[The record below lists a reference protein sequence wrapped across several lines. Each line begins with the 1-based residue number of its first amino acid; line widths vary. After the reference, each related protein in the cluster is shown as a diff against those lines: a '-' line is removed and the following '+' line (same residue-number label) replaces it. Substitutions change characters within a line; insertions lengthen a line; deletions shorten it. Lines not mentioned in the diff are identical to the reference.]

1 MLGPR
6 FFANPLPNAAP
17 MCILD
22 AQTKRERL
30 MHMAKQNTGSGCG
43 TWLIIFGVAAVIGV
57 VAKIFNVSYGAA
69 VVIILAAI
77 ALGFAVRAIIKKR
90 KKVAADAAAA
100 EAAAKAEAE
109 RAQQYQAAQEAAAQ
123 KQAAIADAAA
133 AAAEARAQRYQAARE
148 AEEQRKARAKQIFQD
163 LLDKLEIAPVTV
175 DAAASLQPL
184 ALADMPDIHYTSVSA
199 SFNRDTMPAFVVIDT
214 ETTGLSARSDGIVEL
229 SAIRFEE
236 FHPVAGWTTL
246 VNPGRRIPPEASA
259 VNNITDA
266 MVSGAPTID
275 QVAQSFLDFCGSAP
289 IVGYNLP
296 FDFKMLYASGIDLAA
311 KRRKYYD
318 VYAIAK
324 KYFKGDMALSSYKLG
339 YVASQ
344 CGLVPVDSHRSLSD
358 CLTTGLLFDRLID
371 NM

>member
-1 MLGPR
+1 
-6 FFANPLPNAAP
+6 
-17 MCILD
+17 
-22 AQTKRERL
+22 
-30 MHMAKQNTGSGCG
+30 MAKQNTGSGCG

-109 RAQQYQAAQEAAAQ
+109 RAQQYQAA
-123 KQAAIADAAA
+123 
-133 AAAEARAQRYQAARE
+133 RE
-148 AEEQRKARAKQIFQD
+148 AEEQQKARARQIFQD
-163 LLDKLEIAPVTV
+163 LLDNLQIAPVTV
-175 DAAASLQPL
+175 DAAASLQYL

-214 ETTGLSARSDGIVEL
+214 ETTGLSAREDGIVEL
-229 SAIRFEE
+229 SAIRFDEY
-236 FHPVAGWTTL
+236 HPVAGWTTL
-246 VNPGRRIPPEASA
+246 INPGRSIPAEASA
-259 VNNITDA
+259 VNSITDA
-266 MVSGAPTID
+266 MVSGAPTVA

>member
-1 MLGPR
+1 MLGPHFLR
-6 FFANPLPNAAP
+6 RPLPNAAR

-22 AQTKRERL
+22 AQTKIERL

-43 TWLIIFGVAAVIGV
+43 TWLIIFGAAAVIAV

-69 VVIILAAI
+69 VIIILVAI
-77 ALGFAVRAIIKKR
+77 ALGFAVRAVIKKR

-100 EAAAKAEAE
+100 AAAAKAEAE
-109 RAQQYQAAQEAAAQ
+109 
-123 KQAAIADAAA
+123 
-133 AAAEARAQRYQAARE
+133 RAQRYQAARE
-148 AEEQRKARAKQIFQD
+148 AEEQRKASAEELFRGLMDSLTA
-163 LLDKLEIAPVTV
+163 APVGI

-214 ETTGLSARSDGIVEL
+214 ETTGLSAREDGIVEL

-236 FHPVAGWTTL
+236 YNPVAGWTTL
-246 VNPGRRIPPEASA
+246 INPGRSIPAEASA
-259 VNNITDA
+259 VNSITDA
-266 MVSGAPTID
+266 MVSGAPTVA
-275 QVAQSFLDFCGSAP
+275 QVAQSFVDFCGAAP

-296 FDFKMLYASGIDLAA
+296 FDLKMLYAAGIDLTT

-344 CGLVPVDSHRSLSD
+344 CGLVPVESHRSLSD

-371 NM
+371 KM

>member
-1 MLGPR
+1 
-6 FFANPLPNAAP
+6 
-17 MCILD
+17 
-22 AQTKRERL
+22 
-30 MHMAKQNTGSGCG
+30 MAKQNTDSGSGCG
-43 TWLIIFGVAAVIGV
+43 TWLIIFGVAAVIAV

-69 VVIILAAI
+69 VIIILVAI
-77 ALGFAVRAIIKKR
+77 ALGFAARAVIKKR

-100 EAAAKAEAE
+100 AAAAKAEAE
-109 RAQQYQAAQEAAAQ
+109 
-123 KQAAIADAAA
+123 
-133 AAAEARAQRYQAARE
+133 RAQRYQAARE
-148 AEEQRKARAKQIFQD
+148 AEEQRKSSAE
-163 LLDKLEIAPVTV
+163 KLFRGLMDSLPAAPVGI

-184 ALADMPDIHYTSVSA
+184 ALADMPEIHYTSISA

-296 FDFKMLYASGIDLAA
+296 FDFKMLYAAGIDLTA

-318 VYAIAK
+318 VCAIAK

-358 CLTTGLLFDRLID
+358 CLTTGLLLDRLISI
-371 NM
+371 M

>member
-1 MLGPR
+1 MLGPHFLR
-6 FFANPLPNAAP
+6 RPLPNAAR

-22 AQTKRERL
+22 AQTKIERL

-43 TWLIIFGVAAVIGV
+43 TWLIIFGAAAVIAV

-77 ALGFAVRAIIKKR
+77 ALGFAVRSIIKKR
-90 KKVAADAAAA
+90 KKLAADAAAA
-100 EAAAKAEAE
+100 KAEVE
-109 RAQQYQAAQEAAAQ
+109 RAQQ
-123 KQAAIADAAA
+123 
-133 AAAEARAQRYQAARE
+133 YQAARE

-163 LLDKLEIAPVTV
+163 LLDKLEIAPVIV

-184 ALADMPDIHYTSVSA
+184 ALSNMPEIHYTSISA

-214 ETTGLSARSDGIVEL
+214 ETTGLSAREDGIVEL

-236 FHPVAGWTTL
+236 YNPVAGWTTL
-246 VNPGRRIPPEASA
+246 INPGRSIPAEASA
-259 VNNITDA
+259 VNSITDA
-266 MVSGAPTID
+266 MVSGAPTVA

-296 FDFKMLYASGIDLAA
+296 FDLKMLYVSGIDLAA
-311 KRRKYYD
+311 KHRKYYD

-324 KYFKGDMALSSYKLG
+324 KYFKGDMVLSSYKLG

-344 CGLVPVDSHRSLSD
+344 CGLVPVDAHRSLSD

>member
-1 MLGPR
+1 
-6 FFANPLPNAAP
+6 
-17 MCILD
+17 
-22 AQTKRERL
+22 
-30 MHMAKQNTGSGCG
+30 MAKQNTGSGCG
-43 TWLIIFGVAAVIGV
+43 TWLIIFGAAAVIAV

-77 ALGFAVRAIIKKR
+77 ALGFAVRSIIKKR
-90 KKVAADAAAA
+90 KKFAADAAAA
-100 EAAAKAEAE
+100 EAAAKAEVE
-109 RAQQYQAAQEAAAQ
+109 RAQQ
-123 KQAAIADAAA
+123 
-133 AAAEARAQRYQAARE
+133 YQAARE

-163 LLDKLEIAPVTV
+163 LLDKLEIAPVIV

-184 ALADMPDIHYTSVSA
+184 ALSNLPEIHYTSISA
-199 SFNRDTMPAFVVIDT
+199 SFNRDTLPAFVVIDT
-214 ETTGLSARSDGIVEL
+214 ETTGLSAREDGIVEL

-236 FHPVAGWTTL
+236 YNPVAGWTTL
-246 VNPGRRIPPEASA
+246 INPGRSIPAEASA
-259 VNNITDA
+259 VNSITDA
-266 MVSGAPTID
+266 MVSGAPTIG

-296 FDFKMLYASGIDLAA
+296 FDLKMLYAAGIDLTA

-344 CGLVPVDSHRSLSD
+344 CGLVPVDRHRSLSD
-358 CLTTGLLFDRLID
+358 CLTTGLLLDRLISL
-371 NM
+371 M

>member
-1 MLGPR
+1 
-6 FFANPLPNAAP
+6 
-17 MCILD
+17 
-22 AQTKRERL
+22 
-30 MHMAKQNTGSGCG
+30 MAKQNTGSGCG
-43 TWLIIFGVAAVIGV
+43 TWLIIFGVAAVIAV

-77 ALGFAVRAIIKKR
+77 ALGFAVRTIAKKR
-90 KKVAADAAAA
+90 KKVAADAAAV

-109 RAQQYQAAQEAAAQ
+109 RARQ
-123 KQAAIADAAA
+123 
-133 AAAEARAQRYQAARE
+133 YQAARE

-163 LLDKLEIAPVTV
+163 LLDNLQIAPVTV

-199 SFNRDTMPAFVVIDT
+199 SFNRDTMPAFVAIDT

-229 SAIRFEE
+229 SAIRFEA

-275 QVAQSFLDFCGSAP
+275 QVAQSFLDFCGSVP